1 MKIFEIKNGLYRI
14 STDKELLDFDV
25 IHQFLTGSYWSPG
38 VPMEIVKRAAENSLT
53 FGIYKEEEQV
63 GYARLITDEAT
74 FAYLADVFVIESE
87 RGEGLSKWLVE
98 SILSVPELQGLRRWM
113 LATKDAHRLYEKY
126 GFVPLANPDLFLEIN
141 RPNIYQESKK

>member
-1 MKIFEIKNGLYRI
+1 MKIFDTENGTYRI

-25 IHQFLTGSYWSPG
+25 IHKFLSGSYWSPG
-38 VPMEIVKRAAENSLT
+38 VPMEIVKRAGENSLT
-53 FGIYKEEEQV
+53 FGIYKEREQV

-87 RGEGLSKWLVE
+87 RGKGLSKWLVE
-98 SILSVPELQGLRRWM
+98 SILGVPELQGLRRWM
-113 LATKDAHRLYEKY
+113 LATKDAHALYNKF
-126 GFVPLANPDLFLEIN
+126 GFVPLGNPELFLEIS

>member
-1 MKIFEIKNGLYRI
+1 MKIFDTENGTYRI

-25 IHQFLTGSYWSPG
+25 IHKFLSGSYWSPG

-53 FGIYKEEEQV
+53 FGIYKEREQV

-87 RGEGLSKWLVE
+87 RGKGLSKWLVE

-113 LATKDAHRLYEKY
+113 LATKDAHALYNKF
-126 GFVPLANPDLFLEIN
+126 GFVPLGNPELFLEIS